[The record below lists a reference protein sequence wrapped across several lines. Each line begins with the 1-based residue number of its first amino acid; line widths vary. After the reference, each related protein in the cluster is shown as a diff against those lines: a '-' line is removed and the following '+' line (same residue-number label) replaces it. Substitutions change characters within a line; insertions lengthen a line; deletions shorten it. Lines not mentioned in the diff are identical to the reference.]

1 MTSERVFCCF
11 KNLKVDPNGPKI
23 LAANLNKILKTTTF
37 DVIEEYGATEN
48 ECELECSRDE
58 VDYIRQRLPD
68 LVTSRHRS
76 IWFTYRSKASDYTS
90 EINQFNSPTN
100 SKQKNW
106 KALYNFGS
114 MIGYDRFIRHILS
127 NRSPVLVK
135 VYRDTRGR
143 LKNIV
148 LDNCHTK
155 YRMVFDMNL
164 FHNNVLIKYGQ
175 DSIDESI
182 KIVFMMK
189 GLPQIKKPVSNRDYI
204 R

>member
-1 MTSERVFCCF
+1 MTSERVLCCF

-23 LAANLNKILKTTTF
+23 LAKNLNKVLNTTTF
-37 DVIEEYGATEN
+37 DVVKEHGATDDEY
-48 ECELECSRDE
+48 ELECSQGE
-58 VDYIRQRLPD
+58 VDYIRQHLSD
-68 LVTSRHRS
+68 LVTSCHRS

-90 EINQFNSPTN
+90 EINQFNSSRN
-100 SKQKNW
+100 SKQKIW

-114 MIGYDRFIRHILS
+114 MIGYDRFIGHILS

-135 VYRDTRGR
+135 VNRDTRGR

-148 LDNCHTK
+148 LDICHTK

-164 FHNNVLIKYGQ
+164 FHNHILIKYGQ

-189 GLPQIKKPVSNRDYI
+189 GLPQIKKPLSNGDYI